1 MALSNAVAGARHTSQ
16 RITWTDGDGDPLN
29 LIGATLTGRIKS
41 QDGGAAAAITGTL
54 TIVDGEA
61 GIFDWA
67 YGATDVAT
75 AGAYHV
81 QFVATYG
88 AAPNTT
94 TDKTIIE
101 SWVVEEAI

>member
-41 QDGGAAAAITGTL
+41 QDGGAAAAIAGTL
-54 TIVDGEA
+54 TIVDGAA
-61 GIFDWA
+61 GIFDWT
-67 YGATDVAT
+67 YGTTDVAT

-81 QFVATYG
+81 QFTATYG
-88 AAPNTT
+88 STA
-94 TDKTIIE
+94 DKTLIE
-101 SWVVEEAI
+101 SWVVEDAI